1 MQATQAEGVT
11 PSIEVGRCPEAEVP
25 RLFGLAK
32 SVFAG
37 AQGWSDARVL
47 EALADDLL
55 FLAREAGDPAGYVAL
70 RREADGTLLIE
81 QLFVVPGHERRG
93 VGHRLL
99 DYAEGYAIAERATAL
114 RIVVE
119 HDNAPAR
126 DFYQRAGFVPVDAEL
141 FERSL
146 PTG

>member
-1 MQATQAEGVT
+1 MG
-11 PSIEVGRCPEAEVP
+11 PSVVIGRCREADGP
-25 RLFGLAK
+25 HLFGLAK
-32 SVFAG
+32 SVFVDAP
-37 AQGWSDARVL
+37 GWSDAQVL
-47 EALADDLL
+47 KALARDLL
-55 FLAREAGDPAGYVAL
+55 FLAEEEGEPAGYVAL
-70 RREADGTLLIE
+70 RHEPDGAFVVE

-99 DYAEGYAIAERATAL
+99 DYVEGYAIAERAPAL

-119 HDNAPAR
+119 RDNVPAR
-126 DFYQRAGFVPVDAEL
+126 DFYQRVGFVPVDTEI

>member
-1 MQATQAEGVT
+1 MAALE
-11 PSIEVGRCPEAEVP
+11 IGRCPEAEVP

-32 SVFAG
+32 SVFA
-37 AQGWSDARVL
+37 AAPGWDDERVL
-47 EALADDLL
+47 EALARDLL
-55 FLAREAGDPAGYVAL
+55 FLAKEADEPAGYVAL
-70 RREADGTLLIE
+70 RHEPDGAYVIE

-99 DYAEGYAIAERATAL
+99 DYAEGYAIAERAPAL

-119 HDNAPAR
+119 QDNARAR
-126 DFYQRAGFVPVDAEL
+126 DFYRRAGFVPVGTEI

-146 PTG
+146 PGG

>member
-1 MQATQAEGVT
+1 MTGSVV
-11 PSIEVGRCPEAEVP
+11 VGRCPKAEVP
-25 RLFGLAK
+25 HLFGMAK
-32 SVFAG
+32 SVFADVP
-37 AQGWSDARVL
+37 GWSDTRVL
-47 EALADDLL
+47 EALAQDLL
-55 FLAREAGDPAGYVAL
+55 FLARDEGEPAGYVAL

-99 DYAEGYAIAERATAL
+99 DYAEGYAIAERAPAL

-119 HDNAPAR
+119 SDNAPAR
-126 DFYQRAGFVPVDAEL
+126 DFYQRAGFVPVDPEL

>member
-1 MQATQAEGVT
+1 V
-11 PSIEVGRCPEAEVP
+11 IDRCPEAEVP
-25 RLFGLAK
+25 HLFGLAK

-37 AQGWSDARVL
+37 ARGWSDARVL
-47 EALADDLL
+47 EALAHDLL
-55 FLAREAGDPAGYVAL
+55 FLAEEDGEPAGYVAL
-70 RREADGTLLIE
+70 RREPDGAIVVE

-99 DYAEGYAIAERATAL
+99 EYVEGYAIAERAPAL

-119 HDNAPAR
+119 QDNVRAR

-141 FERSL
+141 VERSI
-146 PTG
+146 PS

>member
-1 MQATQAEGVT
+1 VT
-11 PSIEVGRCPEAEVP
+11 GSVVVGRCPEAEVP
-25 RLFGLAK
+25 HLFGMAK

-37 AQGWSDARVL
+37 APGWSDAHVL
-47 EALADDLL
+47 EALARDLL
-55 FLAREAGDPAGYVAL
+55 FLAREEGDPAGYVAL
-70 RREADGTLLIE
+70 RREADGALVID

-99 DYAEGYAIAERATAL
+99 DYAEGYAIAERAPAL

-119 HDNAPAR
+119 SDNTLAR

>member
-1 MQATQAEGVT
+1 M
-11 PSIEVGRCPEAEVP
+11 IDRCPETEVP

-37 AQGWSDARVL
+37 APGWNDAQVL
-47 EALADDLL
+47 EALARDLL
-55 FLAREAGDPAGYVAL
+55 FLAKEEGEPAGYVAL
-70 RREADGTLLIE
+70 RYEPDGSFVIE
-81 QLFVVPGHERRG
+81 QLFVLPGHERRG

-99 DYAEGYAIAERATAL
+99 DYAEGYAIAERAPAL

-119 HDNAPAR
+119 RDNAPAR
-126 DFYQRAGFVPVDAEL
+126 DFYQRAGFVPVDAEI

-146 PTG
+146 PSG

>member
-1 MQATQAEGVT
+1 VSDGASVA
-11 PSIEVGRCPEAEVP
+11 IGRCPETEVP

-37 AQGWSDARVL
+37 TPGWSDSRVL
-47 EALADDLL
+47 EALANDLL
-55 FLAREAGDPAGYVAL
+55 FLARDEGEPAGYIAL
-70 RREADGTLLIE
+70 RHEPDGAFVIE

-99 DYAEGYAIAERATAL
+99 DYAEGYAIAERAPAL

-119 HDNAPAR
+119 QDNAPAR
-126 DFYQRAGFVPVDAEL
+126 KFYARAGFVPIEREI

-146 PTG
+146 PSG

>member
-1 MQATQAEGVT
+1 M
-11 PSIEVGRCPEAEVP
+11 IGRCPEAEVP
-25 RLFGLAK
+25 HLFGLAK
-32 SVFAG
+32 SVFVDAP
-37 AQGWSDARVL
+37 GWSDAQVL
-47 EALADDLL
+47 KALARDLL
-55 FLAREAGDPAGYVAL
+55 FLAEEEGEPAGYVAL
-70 RREADGTLLIE
+70 RHEPDGAFVVE

-99 DYAEGYAIAERATAL
+99 DYVEGYAIAERAPAL

-119 HDNAPAR
+119 RDNVPAR
-126 DFYQRAGFVPVDAEL
+126 DFYQRVGFVPVDTEI

>member
-1 MQATQAEGVT
+1 MTGSVV
-11 PSIEVGRCPEAEVP
+11 VGRCPEAEVP
-25 RLFGLAK
+25 HLFGMAK
-32 SVFAG
+32 SAFAG
-37 AQGWSDARVL
+37 APGWSDARVL
-47 EALADDLL
+47 EALAEDLL
-55 FLAREAGDPAGYVAL
+55 FLARDEGGPAGYVAL
-70 RREADGTLLIE
+70 RREPDGALVIE

-99 DYAEGYAIAERATAL
+99 DYAEGYAIAERAPVL

-119 HDNAPAR
+119 HDNLPAR
-126 DFYQRAGFVPVDAEL
+126 DLYRRAGFVPVDDEL

>member
-1 MQATQAEGVT
+1 MTSSVV
-11 PSIEVGRCPEAEVP
+11 IDRCPEAEVP

-37 AQGWSDARVL
+37 APGWNDARVL
-47 EALADDLL
+47 GALSRDLL
-55 FLAREAGDPAGYVAL
+55 FLAKEGDEPAGYVAL
-70 RREADGTLLIE
+70 RHEPDGSFVIE

-99 DYAEGYAIAERATAL
+99 DYAEGYAIAERAPAL

-119 HDNAPAR
+119 RDNVPAR
-126 DFYQRAGFVPVDAEL
+126 DFYQRAGFIPVDAEI

-146 PTG
+146 PSG